1 MAGVGRTSGVA
12 LTPRQRTSG
21 RTASPPRVFPT
32 RLIPPK
38 PIPEG
43 GQGAF
48 VFKPADQHRLSNGS
62 GQQSCSSQPA
72 PARPGPH
79 LQGVNWH
86 SPPNETR
93 RYSTRVTHSVYTHLA
108 QTPGRFS
115 LVVGASTELPLQP
128 ETTATSEAPRSPKLA
143 RPSPQ
148 HAASPKRGTHGPRCK
163 THTRSGLR
171 RSTKTQETTTAP
183 RAGRRDGTARETLGL
198 PAQLPG
204 KRGAATPTRGEQRG
218 HSAHPNTARAAATAG
233 GRPPHVHT
241 RRKLFATTTD
251 QKKPTRYYAA
261 LPAIRRLRSSAAHRA
276 ERSRRKRSPPPPFRA
291 PSRRAACRNAPLA
304 AAGYRARR

>member
-1 MAGVGRTSGVA
+1 MFLSLRINTAS
-12 LTPRQRTSG
+12 
-21 RTASPPRVFPT
+21 RTALGSRAAAPSPHQPDLGLICKELIGTRRLTKRGVTQHALHTPSTRILLKHRVVLASSSARPRNF
-32 RLIPPK
+32 LFNPK
-38 PIPEG
+38 PPLP
-43 GQGAF
+43 Q
-48 VFKPADQHRLSNGS
+48 KPR
-62 GQQSCSSQPA
+62 
-72 PARPGPH
+72 
-79 LQGVNWH
+79 
-86 SPPNETR
+86 
-93 RYSTRVTHSVYTHLA
+93 
-108 QTPGRFS
+108 
-115 LVVGASTELPLQP
+115 
-128 ETTATSEAPRSPKLA
+128 APRSSPVRPHNTRLPRSEA
-143 RPSPQ
+143 RTDR
-148 HAASPKRGTHGPRCK
+148 AVK
-163 THTRSGLR
+163 HTRSGLR